1 MMHLPEIPEPFK
13 DGRHTWFRTKP
24 HSQLHIIQRAAKAGP
39 HDINTHLAF
48 RVKALPA
55 FLARLDQA

>member
-13 DGRHTWFRTKP
+13 DGRHTRP
-24 HSQLHIIQRAAKAGP
+24 HSQLHIIQGAAKAEP

-48 RVKALPA
+48 WVKALPA